1 MEQMVSP
8 RRYARGAVVE
18 IALLLPV
25 LLACLLLVAHYLRSF
40 QPQLMMPFLLLP
52 LLLLVRRRWA
62 ARVVQV
68 ALLFGAFE
76 WVTTALLLLGERRGL
91 GEPYGRMLAILFG
104 VAGFTLLTGALLE
117 APRLRRRYAKR

>member
-8 RRYARGAVVE
+8 RVTARRGLADL
-18 IALLLPV
+18 ALLLPV
-25 LLACLLLVAHYLRSF
+25 IVSCLLLVAHYLRSF
-40 QPQLMMPFLLLP
+40 QPQLMMLFLLLP

-76 WVTTALLLLGERRGL
+76 WVTTALLLLGQRRGL

-104 VAGFTLLTGALLE
+104 VAGFTILAGALLE
-117 APRLRRRYAKR
+117 LPRLHRRYAKG